1 MRHVRVKLK
10 QSCRYS
16 IALFKP
22 PGAPS
27 VRSRIFDAGSPRGC
41 IPMSLT
47 LASRRRADALETRP
61 ALFCF
66 SHLRWDFV
74 WQRPQHLLTRA
85 AQTYDVFFFEEPV
98 LKPGVTPHLD
108 ISVAAPRVSVLVPV
122 LPERRSHADLMS
134 LQKELIEDYLASL
147 PRQRRVF
154 WYYTPAALAFTSDL
168 SRDVTVYDN
177 MDELSAFR
185 GASAE
190 LVQYEI
196 DLLGKAEIVFTGGR
210 SLFEAK
216 QARHRNIHC
225 FPSSIDVEHFAA
237 ARLKLQEDPADQAA
251 IAHPRI
257 GFFGVIDE
265 RMDIGLLRDVAGLR
279 PDWQFVMIGPVVKIA
294 PEVLPRARNIHWLGM
309 RCYKELAGYL
319 ARWDLGFMP
328 FALNESTRFISPTK
342 TPEFLA
348 AGLPVVSTAVPDV
361 VSTYGDAGLVQ
372 IAADAAGVIRA
383 IERLLAGRTSGWLAD
398 VDARLRQESWDST
411 WASMNALSRESA
423 GMPRLDVRDSA
434 SAH

>member
-1 MRHVRVKLK
+1 M
-10 QSCRYS
+10 
-16 IALFKP
+16 
-22 PGAPS
+22 G
-27 VRSRIFDAGSPRGC
+27 
-41 IPMSLT
+41 LT
-47 LASRRRADALETRP
+47 IASRGHADGLKSRP

-66 SHLRWDFV
+66 SHLRWNFV

-108 ISVAAPRVSVLVPV
+108 ISFVAPQVSVLVPV
-122 LPERRSHADLMS
+122 LPEGRSQADLAS
-134 LQKELIEDYLASL
+134 LQKELIQGYLDSL

-154 WYYTPAALAFTSDL
+154 WYYTPAALAFTRDL

-185 GASAE
+185 GASGE

-196 DLLGKAEIVFTGGR
+196 DLLAKADIVFTGGR

-216 QARHRNIHC
+216 QTRHRNIHC
-225 FPSSIDVEHFAA
+225 FPSSIDVQHFAA
-237 ARLKLQEDPADQAA
+237 ARLKLQQDPADQAA

-265 RMDIGLLRDVAGLR
+265 RMDLGLLRHVSDLR
-279 PDWQFVMIGPVVKIA
+279 PDWQFVMIGPAVKIA
-294 PEVLPRARNIHWLGM
+294 PEELPRARNIHWLGM
-309 RCYKELAGYL
+309 RSYKELPAYL
-319 ARWDLGFMP
+319 ARWDIGFMP

-361 VSTYGDAGLVQ
+361 VSAYGDAGLVE
-372 IAADAAGVIRA
+372 IGANAAGVIRA
-383 IERLLAGRTSGWLAD
+383 IAQLLVGRRSGWLAD
-398 VDARLRQESWDST
+398 VDARLREESWDSA
-411 WASMNALSRESA
+411 WASMNALIWERP
-423 GMPRLDVRDSA
+423 GMPRLEVQDSA
-434 SAH
+434 FAH